1 MINSHQTQIIKI
13 GNSNGVRIPKE
24 FLQSFLTKNV
34 VIEQVN
40 DSLVISPVQSI
51 IIPRNKWNAILSKMK
66 IEKDDDFNDFDT
78 TLNDGL
84 DDL

>member
-1 MINSHQTQIIKI
+1 MINSHQTQIVKI

-24 FLQSFLTKNV
+24 FLQGFLTKNV

-40 DSLVISPVQSI
+40 DSLIISPVQSKI
-51 IIPRNKWNAILSKMK
+51 APRSKWNAIMSKME
-66 IEKDDDFNDFDT
+66 IEKDDDFNDFDN

>member
-1 MINSHQTQIIKI
+1 MIKSHQTQIIKI

-24 FLQSFLTKNV
+24 FLQSFLTKNI

-40 DSLVISPVQSI
+40 DSLVISPVQSKI
-51 IIPRNKWNAILSKMK
+51 TPRSKWNAILSKMK
-66 IEKDDDFNDFDT
+66 IENDEDFADFDT

-84 DDL
+84 DEL

>member
-40 DSLVISPVQSI
+40 DSLVISPVQSKI
-51 IIPRNKWNAILSKMK
+51 TPRSKWNAILSKMN
-66 IEKDDDFNDFDT
+66 IDKDEDFNDFDS

-84 DDL
+84 DEL

>member
-1 MINSHQTQIIKI
+1 MINSHQTRIIKI

-40 DSLVISPVQSI
+40 DSLVISPVQSKI
-51 IIPRNKWNAILSKMK
+51 APRSKWDAILSKMK
-66 IEKDDDFNDFDT
+66 IEKDEDFSDFDT

-84 DDL
+84 DDI

>member
-24 FLQSFLTKNV
+24 FLNSFSSRNV

-40 DSLVISPVQSI
+40 DSLLITPIQSKI
-51 IIPRNKWNAILSKMK
+51 TPRNKWNAIMSKMK
-66 IEKDDDFNDFDT
+66 IELDDDFSDFDI

>member
-1 MINSHQTQIIKI
+1 MANSHQTQIIKI

-24 FLQSFLTKNV
+24 FLQNFSTKNV

-40 DSLVISPVQSI
+40 DSLVISPIQSKI
-51 IIPRNKWNAILSKMK
+51 TPRSKWNTIMSKIK
-66 IEKDDDFNDFDT
+66 IENDEDFNDFDT

>member
-1 MINSHQTQIIKI
+1 MIKLHQTQIVKI

-40 DSLVISPVQSI
+40 DSLVISPVQSKI
-51 IIPRNKWNAILSKMK
+51 TPRSKWNEILSKMK
-66 IEKDDDFNDFDT
+66 IENEEEFNDFDT

>member
-24 FLQSFLTKNV
+24 FLQNFSTKNV

-40 DSLVISPVQSI
+40 DSLVISPIQSKI
-51 IIPRNKWNAILSKMK
+51 TPRSKWNTIMSKMK
-66 IEKDDDFNDFDT
+66 IEKDEDFNDFDT

-84 DDL
+84 DEL

>member
-24 FLQSFLTKNV
+24 FLQGFLTKNV

-40 DSLVISPVQSI
+40 DSLIISPVQSKI
-51 IIPRNKWNAILSKMK
+51 TPRSKWNAILSKMN
-66 IEKDDDFNDFDT
+66 IEKDEDFNDFDT

>member
-13 GNSNGVRIPKE
+13 GNSNGIRIPKE

-40 DSLVISPVQSI
+40 DSLIISPVQSKI
-51 IIPRNKWNAILSKMK
+51 TPRGKWNAIMSAMK
-66 IEKDDDFNDFDT
+66 IEKDEDFNDFDT

>member
-1 MINSHQTQIIKI
+1 MIKSHQTQIVKI

-24 FLQSFLTKNV
+24 FLQSFSTKNI

-40 DSLVISPVQSI
+40 DSLVISPVQSKI
-51 IIPRNKWNAILSKMK
+51 TPRSKWNAILSKMK
-66 IEKDDDFNDFDT
+66 IENDEDFADFDT

-84 DDL
+84 DEL

>member
-40 DSLVISPVQSI
+40 DSLVISPVQSKI
-51 IIPRNKWNAILSKMK
+51 VPRSKWNGILSKMK
-66 IEKDDDFNDFDT
+66 IVEEEDFNDFDT
-78 TLNDGL
+78 TLNDGF